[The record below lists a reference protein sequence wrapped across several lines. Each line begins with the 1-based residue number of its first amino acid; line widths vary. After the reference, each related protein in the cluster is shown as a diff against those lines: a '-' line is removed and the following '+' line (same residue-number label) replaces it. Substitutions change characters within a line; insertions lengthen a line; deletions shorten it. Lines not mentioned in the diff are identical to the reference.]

1 MDRIAQNIFKAI
13 HEGKWLSIEYKNQ
26 RDQITNYWIAI
37 HGIHVRKRSL
47 SVEGFHL
54 MMHTVERYDSIYIDS
69 ILSAA
74 VVEASTCKIEEQLV
88 EDIEQNP
95 EKYEPLFGQTVNLKI
110 LNYLIDCNRLD
121 TQPYQC
127 EYSLLEHLDGSS
139 FKNGEYPLDKEQ
151 FRQLVRQFQD
161 ESTRPEKHK
170 SWQYRQLVMNELSIL
185 VKEIGRAHV

>member
-1 MDRIAQNIFKAI
+1 MTWYNNHRFFTYYADTSGADGMDRIAQNIFKAI

-37 HGIHVRKRSL
+37 HGIDVRKRSL

-54 MMHTVERYDSIYIDS
+54 MMHTVERYDFIYIDS

-74 VVEASTCKIEEQLV
+74 VVEASSYKIEEQLV
-88 EDIEQNP
+88 EDIERNP

-151 FRQLVRQFQD
+151 F
-161 ESTRPEKHK
+161 
-170 SWQYRQLVMNELSIL
+170 LSLIH
-185 VKEIGRAHV
+185 I